1 MQNNRCSGSAPALAE
16 RIQEKLERIVR
27 EKMPESRF
35 FLQEDI
41 DAVGELGKFSKL
53 PHFSSDI
60 TVQAMPSRRNGRVHV
75 PFSDPESHVCYY
87 LACLEQNR
95 ETFEKIF
102 APL

>member
-1 MQNNRCSGSAPALAE
+1 MNGQNFIMYAHVGFW
-16 RIQEKLERIVR
+16 ERIVR

-60 TVQAMPSRRNGRVHV
+60 TIQAMPSRRNGRVHV